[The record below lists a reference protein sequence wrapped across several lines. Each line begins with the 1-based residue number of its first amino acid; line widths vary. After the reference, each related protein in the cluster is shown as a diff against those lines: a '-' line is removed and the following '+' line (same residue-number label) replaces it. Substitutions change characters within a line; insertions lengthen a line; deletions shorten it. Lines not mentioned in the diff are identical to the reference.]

1 MGHQHLRSPLWIP
14 DQVPLDRWTVPQG
27 RYPPQVTRIHRA
39 WWVAAVTFLVLIA
52 AATFRSSFGVMVVP
66 LEESFGW
73 PRSSISLAVAVN
85 LVVYGLTAPFAAALM
100 ERFGVRPIAAIS
112 MLLIA
117 CGTGLTIYMSASWQ
131 LILLWGL
138 LVGLG
143 TGGTALVF
151 GSLIVNRW
159 FVQRRG
165 LVLGIIGTAFATG
178 QLAFLPLISQAIDGY
193 GWQAASVV
201 IAGLCLLTIPLVIL
215 ILRDRPSD
223 LGLRPYGATGEAT
236 GLERAGNS
244 TGSAWRAAGS
254 AITVLTSAMRTRIF
268 WLLAGTFFVCGWT
281 TNGIISTHF
290 VPAAHDHGMGATTAA
305 GLLAIVGVFDIV
317 GTIGSGWLTD
327 RFDARILLAV
337 YYSLR
342 GCALLAIPVILG
354 PGIEPPLVVI
364 MILFGLDWVATV
376 PPTVTLCREAF
387 GVEKGAIVF
396 GWVFASH
403 MIGAAAA
410 AAASGAIRD
419 VMGDYAAAWHLA
431 GILALAAAGACL
443 LIPRVRTLVG
453 NPR

>member
-1 MGHQHLRSPLWIP
+1 VS
-14 DQVPLDRWTVPQG
+14 
-27 RYPPQVTRIHRA
+27 RIHRA
-39 WWVAAVTFLVLIA
+39 WWVAAVTFIVLIA

-66 LEESFGW
+66 LEDGFGW

-100 ERFGVRPIAAIS
+100 ERFGVRIIATIS

-117 CGTGLTIYMSASWQ
+117 AGTGLTIYMSQGWH
-131 LILLWGL
+131 LVLLWGL

-159 FVQRRG
+159 FVRRRG
-165 LVLGIIGTAFATG
+165 LVLGVIGTAFATG
-178 QLAFLPLISQAIDGY
+178 QLAFLPLISQSIDRY
-193 GWQAASVV
+193 GWRAASIV
-201 IAGLCLLTIPLVIL
+201 IASLCLVTIPLVVT

-223 LGLRPYGATGEAT
+223 LGLRPYGAIGEVTTAEQ
-236 GLERAGNS
+236 GANS

-254 AITVLTSAMRTRIF
+254 AVSVLGAAARTRTF
-268 WLLAGTFFVCGWT
+268 WLLAGTFFICGWT

-305 GLLAIVGVFDIV
+305 GLLAIVGVFDII

-327 RFDARILLAV
+327 RFDPRLLLVVYYGLRGIALLAV
-337 YYSLR
+337 
-342 GCALLAIPVILG
+342 PVILG
-354 PGIEPPLVVI
+354 PGVEPPIIVV

-387 GVEKGAIVF
+387 GVERGAIVF

-410 AAASGAIRD
+410 AAVSGAIRD
-419 VMGDYAAAWHLA
+419 IVGDYGPAWFVAAV
-431 GILALAAAGACL
+431 LALAASAACL
-443 LIPRVRTLVG
+443 AIPIRPARVTT
-453 NPR
+453 PQFT